1 MKNTVFSAADILLP
15 AYDCRD
21 EKFEKWAVIACDQ
34 FTSQLEYWS
43 EAEAFVGDAASTL
56 SLILPEA
63 YLETEKEAAH
73 KARIDAAMKTLPET
87 LKCYPDTFVY
97 LERTLP
103 DGKLRRGVIGKVDL
117 EAYDFSPDS
126 KSNIRATEATVLERI
141 PPRVAVRREATVE
154 LPHVMIFCDDRED
167 KVFSYLTN
175 NKGNFPVLYDF
186 PLMQGGGKVT
196 GYAVKASQ
204 LEALIGEYEENNAH
218 KLMYAMG
225 DGNHSLASAKAL
237 YEEIKAKIG
246 SEAAQNHPARYALA
260 EIVNLGEEAI
270 AFEPIYRLLKNVDA
284 ESFMAKLPAEGKAVK
299 AYWASGEKTIY
310 FPETNAL
317 TIGSMQD
324 YIDDYIKENP
334 QVVCDYIHGE
344 GDCIALGKTENCL
357 AMICGGIE
365 KEELFDYVEKYGC
378 LPRKTFSM
386 GEARSKRYYL
396 EARKIQ

>member
-15 AYDCRD
+15 AYDAKN

-43 EAEAFVGDAASTL
+43 AAENFVADAASTL

-63 YLETEKEAAH
+63 YLETEKEETH
-73 KARIDAAMKTLPET
+73 KKRIAAAMKTLPET
-87 LKCYPDTFVY
+87 LKCYTDTFVY
-97 LERTLP
+97 LERILP

-167 KVFSYLTN
+167 KIFSYLTA
-175 NKGNFPVLYDF
+175 NKGNFNVLYDF
-186 PLMQGGGKVT
+186 TLMQGGGKVT
-196 GYAVKASQ
+196 GFAVDGAE
-204 LEALIGEYEENNAH
+204 LEALIRAYEENSAD

-237 YEEIKAKIG
+237 YEEIKAQIG
-246 SEAAQNHPARYALA
+246 AEAAKTHPARYALA
-260 EIVNLGEEAI
+260 EIVNLGEESI
-270 AFEPIYRLLKNVDA
+270 EFEPIYRLLKNVDA
-284 ESFMAKLPAEGKAVK
+284 EAFMAGLPAEGKAVK
-299 AYWASGEKTIY
+299 AYWANGERTVY
-310 FPETNAL
+310 FPETNTL

-324 YIDDYIKENP
+324 YIDDYIKANP
-334 QVVCDYIHGE
+334 QVICDYIHGE
-344 GDCIALGKTENCL
+344 EDCIALGKAENCL
-357 AMICGGIE
+357 ALICGGIE
-365 KEELFDYVEKYGC
+365 KEELFEYVEKYGC

-386 GEARSKRYYL
+386 GEAKSKRYYL
-396 EARKIQ
+396 EARKIK

>member
-15 AYDCRD
+15 AYDAKD
-21 EKFEKWAVIACDQ
+21 AKFEKWAVIACDQ
-34 FTSQLEYWS
+34 FTSQLEYWAT
-43 EAEAFVGDAASTL
+43 AEAFVGDADSTL

-63 YLETEKEAAH
+63 YLESEKEELH
-73 KARIDAAMKTLPET
+73 KKRIEKAMQTLPEK
-87 LKCYPDTFVY
+87 LKCYNDTFVY
-97 LERTLP
+97 LERILP

-117 EAYDFSPDS
+117 EEYDFSPDS

-154 LPHVMIFCDDRED
+154 LPHVMIFCDDRQD
-167 KVFSYLTN
+167 KIFTYLTE
-175 NKGNFPVLYDF
+175 NKAKFDVLYDF
-186 PLMQGGGKVT
+186 TLMQDGGKVT
-196 GYAVKASQ
+196 GYAVKGAQ
-204 LEALIGEYEENNAH
+204 LEALIAEYEASNAD

-246 SEAAQNHPARYALA
+246 AEAAKTHPARYALA
-260 EIVNLGEEAI
+260 EIVNLGESAI
-270 AFEPIYRLLKNVDA
+270 EFEPIYRLLKNVDA
-284 ESFMAKLPAEGKAVK
+284 EAFMKDLPAEGKAVQ
-299 AYWASGEKTIY
+299 AYWADGEKTIY

-324 YIDDYIKENP
+324 YIDAYIKANP

-344 GDCIALGKTENCL
+344 ADCIELGKAEGCL

-365 KEELFDYVEKYGC
+365 KDELFSYVEKYGC

-396 EARKIQ
+396 EARKIK

>member
-1 MKNTVFSAADILLP
+1 MKDTVFSAADILLP
-15 AYDCRD
+15 AYDAKD
-21 EKFEKWAVIACDQ
+21 PKFEKWAVIACDQ
-34 FTSQLEYWS
+34 FTSQLEYW
-43 EAEAFVGDAASTL
+43 EAAENFVADEASTL
-56 SLILPEA
+56 SLMLPEA
-63 YLETEKEAAH
+63 YLETEKEKAH
-73 KARIDAAMKTLPET
+73 KARIAAAMQTLPET
-87 LKCYPDTFVY
+87 LKTYPDTFVY
-97 LERTLP
+97 LERILP

-117 EAYDFSPDS
+117 EEYDFSPDS

-167 KVFSYLTN
+167 KIFSYLTA
-175 NKGNFPVLYDF
+175 NKEKFQVLYDF
-186 PLMQGGGKVT
+186 TLMQGGGKVT
-196 GYAVKASQ
+196 GYAVGAE
-204 LEALIGEYEENNAH
+204 LEALIAEYEENNAD

-246 SEAAQNHPARYALA
+246 ADAARTHPARYALA

-284 ESFMAKLPAEGKAVK
+284 ESFMAKLPAEGKAVQ
-299 AYWASGEKTIY
+299 AYWKDGEKTIY

-324 YIDDYIKENP
+324 YIDAYIKANP

-344 GDCIALGKTENCL
+344 ADCIALGKAENCL

-365 KEELFDYVEKYGC
+365 KEALFDYVEKYGC

-396 EARKIQ
+396 EARRIK

>member
-1 MKNTVFSAADILLP
+1 MKHTVFSAADILLP
-15 AYDCRD
+15 AYDAKD
-21 EKFEKWAVIACDQ
+21 AKFEKWAVIACDQ
-34 FTSQLEYWS
+34 FTSQLEYWQA
-43 EAEAFVGDAASTL
+43 AESFVADAPSTL

-63 YLETEKEAAH
+63 YLETEKAAAH
-73 KARIDAAMKTLPET
+73 QRIIDASMKKIPDT

-97 LERTLP
+97 LERVLP

-117 EAYDFSPDS
+117 EEYDFSPDS

-167 KVFSYLTN
+167 KIFSYLTS
-175 NKGNFPVLYDF
+175 NKSNFDVLYDF
-186 PLMQGGGKVT
+186 TLMQGGGKVT
-196 GYAVKASQ
+196 GYAVKGAE
-204 LEALIGEYEENNAH
+204 LEVLIRAYEESNAD

-246 SEAAQNHPARYALA
+246 AEAAKTHPARFALA
-260 EIVNLGEEAI
+260 EIVNLCEESI

-284 ESFMAKLPAEGKAVK
+284 EAFMAALPAEGKAVQ
-299 AYWASGEKTIY
+299 AYWAAGERTVY

-324 YIDDYIKENP
+324 YIDDYIKANP
-334 QVVCDYIHGE
+334 QVVCNYIHGE
-344 GDCIALGKTENCL
+344 EDCIALGKAENCL

-365 KEELFDYVEKYGC
+365 KEELFSYVEQYGC

-396 EARKIQ
+396 EARKIK